1 MNRGAI
7 LLWQPQAEEPQ
18 GARREA
24 EGGQQNLVDR
34 AAGDEL
40 VLTGGLA

>member
-7 LLWQPQAEEPQ
+7 LLWQPQAEELE
-18 GARREA
+18 GAHREA

-34 AAGDEL
+34 TAGDEL